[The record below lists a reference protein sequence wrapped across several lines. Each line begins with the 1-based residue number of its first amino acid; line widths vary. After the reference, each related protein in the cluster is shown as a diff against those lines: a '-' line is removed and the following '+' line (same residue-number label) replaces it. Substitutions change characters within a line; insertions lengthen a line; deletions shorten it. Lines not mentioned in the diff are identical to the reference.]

1 MQAYTVAIETT
12 GTPKI
17 HPINLALTAYGLE
30 GISVLNIIH
39 ASSAETPASLQ
50 DHFDTF
56 RGHTIGIRHQITTPY
71 GRQPLLYADWTASGR
86 LYEPIERKLQEAF
99 GPYVS
104 NPHTDSNTTGLIM
117 TQAYNE
123 ARQIIKNHVNAGP
136 QDVLLFCGNGT
147 TGAVNKLQRIMGL
160 RLPEWLQE
168 HNNRALED
176 RPVIFTS
183 HMEHHSNIL
192 PWQEGLG
199 DVVTIPAGKDGN
211 IDPQQ
216 LEDQLRL
223 YPNRRFKIG
232 SFTACSNVTGIQTPY
247 AKLAAAM
254 HRHGG
259 VCFVDFAASAPYVPI
274 NMHPPSPLEKLD
286 AIFFSPHKFLG
297 GPGTNGVLIF
307 DEALNNGRIPDEPG
321 GGTVA
326 WVNPWGGRRYTNA
339 IEMREDGGTPGFL
352 QAFRTALC
360 VKLKEQ
366 MNGNGQYMVMREHEL
381 CQQLL
386 AGLSDIPE
394 CSLLAGD
401 HTERHGIISFTLRD
415 IHYNLAVQLLNDR
428 FGIQARGGCSCAGP
442 YGHYLLGLGWT
453 QSAQIAGAIM
463 SGDQSFRPGWIRI
476 SLHPI
481 MTNQEVER
489 IVSAVRSIATHVQ
502 QWKQDY
508 LYDTSTNSWNHI
520 YVKHSPEMKLQELFT
535 V

>member
-1 MQAYTVAIETT
+1 M
-12 GTPKI
+12 
-17 HPINLALTAYGLE
+17 
-30 GISVLNIIH
+30 LNIIH

-50 DHFDTF
+50 NHFETF
-56 RGHTIGIRHQITTPY
+56 REHTIGIRHQITTPY

-104 NPHTDSNTTGLIM
+104 NPHTDSNTTGLTM
-117 TQAYNE
+117 TLAYHE
-123 ARQIIKNHVNAGP
+123 ARQIIKKHVNAGP
-136 QDVLLFCGNGT
+136 KDVLLFCGNGT

-160 RLPEWLQE
+160 RLPEWLQDY
-168 HNNRALED
+168 NNHSIEE

-192 PWQEGLG
+192 PWQEGIG
-199 DVVTIPAGKDGN
+199 DVVTVPPGEDGN
-211 IDPQQ
+211 IDLQQ
-216 LEDQLRL
+216 LEAQLKL
-223 YPNRRFKIG
+223 YQHRRWKIG

-247 AKLAAAM
+247 QKLAAIM

-259 VCFVDFAASAPYVPI
+259 LCFVDFAASAPYEPI
-274 NMHPPSPLEKLD
+274 NMHPVSTLEKLD

-307 DEALNNGRIPDEPG
+307 DEALSNGRIPDEPG

-326 WVNPWGGRRYTNA
+326 WVNPWGGRRYTNE

-360 VKLKEQ
+360 VKLKDQ
-366 MNGNGQYMVMREHEL
+366 MNGNGHFMVIREHEL
-381 CQQLL
+381 CQQLMN
-386 AGLSDIPE
+386 GLRNIPE
-394 CSLLAGD
+394 CSLLAGH
-401 HTERHGIISFTLRD
+401 HTERHGIVSFTLRD

-442 YGHYLLGLGWT
+442 YGHYLLELGWA
-453 QSAQIAGAIM
+453 QSAQIAEAITV
-463 SGDQSFRPGWIRI
+463 GDQSLRPGWIRI

-489 IVSAVRSIATHVQ
+489 IVSAVRSIVNHIQ

-508 LYDTSTNSWNHI
+508 FYDSSTNSWTHI
-520 YVKHSPEMKLQELFT
+520 YNEDPAEAKVKALFS

>member
-1 MQAYTVAIETT
+1 M
-12 GTPKI
+12 
-17 HPINLALTAYGLE
+17 
-30 GISVLNIIH
+30 LNIIH

-50 DHFDTF
+50 NHFEIF
-56 RGHTIGIRHQITTPY
+56 REHTIGIRHQITTPY

-104 NPHTDSNTTGLIM
+104 NPHTDSNTTGLTM
-117 TQAYNE
+117 TLAYNE
-123 ARQIIKNHVNAGP
+123 ARQIIKKHVNAGP
-136 QDVLLFCGNGT
+136 QDILLFCGNGT
-147 TGAVNKLQRIMGL
+147 TAAVNKLQRIMGL
-160 RLPEWLQE
+160 RLPEWIQDYSAHSME
-168 HNNRALED
+168 E

-192 PWQEGLG
+192 PWQEGIG
-199 DVVTIPAGKDGN
+199 DVVTVPPGENGN
-211 IDPQQ
+211 IDLQQ
-216 LEDQLRL
+216 LEAQLKL
-223 YPNRRFKIG
+223 YQHRRWKIG

-247 AKLAAAM
+247 QKLAAIM

-259 VCFVDFAASAPYVPI
+259 LCFVDFAASAPYEPI
-274 NMHPPSPLEKLD
+274 DMHPVSPLEKLD

-307 DEALNNGRIPDEPG
+307 DEALSNGRIPDEPG

-326 WVNPWGGRRYTNA
+326 WVNPWGGRRYTNE

-366 MNGNGQYMVMREHEL
+366 MNGNGQYMVIREHEL
-381 CQQLL
+381 CQQLMN
-386 AGLSDIPE
+386 GLRSIPE
-394 CSLLAGD
+394 CSLLAGH
-401 HTERHGIISFTLRD
+401 HTERHGIVSFTLRD

-442 YGHYLLGLGWT
+442 YGHYLLELGWA
-453 QSAQIAGAIM
+453 QSAQIAEAITI
-463 SGDQSFRPGWIRI
+463 GDQSLRPGWIRI

-489 IVSAVRSIATHVQ
+489 IVSAVRTIVIHFQ

-508 LYDTSTNSWNHI
+508 FYDASTNSWTHI
-520 YVKHSPEMKLQELFT
+520 YNEDPAEAKVKALFS